1 MPVGAGT
8 IMVSIFSSVKNEFAF
23 TVGHFGRKESII
35 KGGEKSE
42 FRRIMLLD
50 FTWSHLVWC
59 YSGR

>member
-50 FTWSHLVWC
+50 FT
-59 YSGR
+59 